1 MKIKPQES
9 WDNSG
14 LQIGSLNK
22 NIKNIMLTLDM
33 NSYVLKYAVNNNI
46 DLIITHHP
54 FLFSGVKSI
63 DFNTYEGSVIKEM
76 IINDISLYSM
86 HTSFD
91 MATYGVNHKLAEKL
105 NIVDYHVLHEV
116 NIDLSGYGGIGTI
129 DAIEPVNIV
138 EYAKIVKEQLNA
150 DHVKLFCNDEKKSV
164 KRVAFCG
171 GSGSDFIDDAIQKK
185 ADVYI
190 TGDIKYHQAQT
201 ALRNNLCIVD
211 AGHYY
216 TEYHAITLIK
226 DVLDKIGELN
236 IVILENNTV
245 REIII

>member
-1 MKIKPQES
+1 MNDDI
-9 WDNSG
+9 N
-14 LQIGSLNK
+14 
-22 NIKNIMLTLDM
+22 NIMLTLDVD
-33 NSYVLKYAVNNNI
+33 SYAIKYAVNTNA

-54 FLFSGVKSI
+54 FLFSGIKSI
-63 DFNTYEGSVIKEM
+63 NFNTYEGNIIKEL
-76 IINDISLYSM
+76 IANGISLYSM

-91 MATYGVNHKLAEKL
+91 MADYGVSHKLAEKL

-116 NIDLSGYGGIGTI
+116 NSDLSGYGGIGTM
-129 DAIEPVNIV
+129 ESVNIV
-138 EYAKIVKEQLNA
+138 EYAKRVKEQLNA
-150 DHVKLFCNDEKKSV
+150 EHIKLYCNDEKKLI

-201 ALRNNLCIVD
+201 ALRNYLFIID

-216 TEYHAITLIK
+216 TEYHAMELIK
-226 DVLDKIGELN
+226 EVLEKFEELN
-236 IVILENNTV
+236 VAILENNTV
-245 REIII
+245 KEIII

>member
-1 MKIKPQES
+1 
-9 WDNSG
+9 
-14 LQIGSLNK
+14 
-22 NIKNIMLTLDM
+22 MLTLDM
-33 NSYVLKYAVNNNI
+33 DSYALKYALNTNV

-54 FLFSGVKSI
+54 FLFSSIKSI
-63 DFNTYEGSVIKEM
+63 DFDTYEGSIIKEL
-76 IINDISLYSM
+76 IAGGISLYSM

-91 MATYGVNHKLAEKL
+91 MADYGVNYKLAEKL
-105 NIVDYHVLHEV
+105 SIKDCRVLHEV
-116 NIDLSGYGGIGTI
+116 NDDLSGYGGIG
-129 DAIEPVNIV
+129 AIEPVHVV
-138 EYAKIVKEQLNA
+138 EYARALKKQLNA
-150 DHVKLFCNDEKKSV
+150 EYVKLYCNDENKII

-201 ALRNNLCIVD
+201 ALRNNLCIID

-216 TEYHAITLIK
+216 TEFHAMELIK
-226 DVLDKIGELN
+226 EVLDKSKELN
-236 IVILENNTV
+236 VAILENNTV